1 MKLPLHIRILIG
13 LAAGVVYAI
22 IAASQG
28 WGGFTRDWIAPFGDI
43 FINLLKLI
51 AVPLVLFSIISGVAG
66 MSDISKLG
74 KLGLRTFVIYMAT
87 TVLAVSIGLL
97 VVNIFDP
104 GKTGDDA
111 LRLRN
116 RINYELWV
124 TETSGVDRPVDGQC
138 LMCDPAN
145 AALVEEIRIARNTS
159 APDEWVQRA
168 LQNAEQTKSRGP
180 LQFLV
185 DIVPDN
191 IFLSFNNSLMLQV
204 IFFAIFFGIMLLM
217 IEPARAT
224 PVIDF
229 VNGANDVFMKMVE
242 VVMRAAP
249 FFVFA
254 LMAGVI
260 ARMAGDDPQAVLA
273 IFKAL
278 LGYSIT
284 VLVGLLII
292 VFAIYPSILSLF
304 LRKPI
309 FKKFQRAI
317 SPAQLLAFSTSSSVA
332 TLPATIKCVEDRIG
346 VSKSTASFVL
356 PIGATINMDGTSLYQ
371 AVAVVFLAQFHLV
384 DLTLMQQLTIVLTA
398 TLASIGAAAVPSAGL
413 IMLIVVLTSV
423 GLDPAWIAIIF
434 PVDRILDMCRT
445 VVNVTGDATVCSVVA
460 HGQGEDL
467 FRPMP
472 DPEMV
477 DLDK

>member
-1 MKLPLHIRILIG
+1 MKLPLHIKILIG
-13 LAAGVVYAI
+13 LAAGVIYAL
-22 IAASQG
+22 IAANMG
-28 WGGFTRDWIAPFGDI
+28 WTGFTRDWIAPFGDI

-51 AVPLVLFSIISGVAG
+51 AVPLVLFSIISGVSG
-66 MSDISKLG
+66 MSDVSRLGTLGVRTLILYIS
-74 KLGLRTFVIYMAT
+74 T
-87 TVLAVSIGLL
+87 TVVAVLLGLL
-97 VVNIFDP
+97 VVNFFTP
-104 GKTGDDA
+104 GNTGTDE
-111 LRLRN
+111 LKLRN

-145 AALVEEIRIARNTS
+145 ASLVAEVRTARQG
-159 APDEWVQRA
+159 EVQDSFV
-168 LQNAEQTKSRGP
+168 LNAMREMEATKSRGP

-185 DIVPDN
+185 EIVPSN

-204 IFFAIFFGIMLLM
+204 IFFAVFFGIMLLM
-217 IEPARAT
+217 IDPEKAT
-224 PVIDF
+224 PVVAF
-229 VNGANDVFMKMVE
+229 VNGANEVFMKMIE

-260 ARMAGDDPQAVLA
+260 ARMAGDDPQKVIE

-278 LGYSIT
+278 IGYSIT
-284 VLVGLLII
+284 VVIGLLLM
-292 VFAIYPSILSLF
+292 VLVIYPTLLSLF
-304 LRKPI
+304 LRRAI

-317 SPAQLLAFSTSSSVA
+317 SPAQLLAFSTSSSLA

-384 DLTLMQQLTIVLTA
+384 DLTFLQQALIVLTA
-398 TLASIGAAAVPSAGL
+398 TMASIGAAAVPSAGL
-413 IMLIVVLTSV
+413 ITLIIVLTSV
-423 GLDPAWIAIIF
+423 GLDPAWIGIIL
-434 PVDRILDMCRT
+434 PVDRLLDMCRT
-445 VVNVTGDATVCSVVA
+445 VVNVTGDAAVCSVVA
-460 HGQGEDL
+460 NSQGEQI
-467 FRPMP
+467 FQAKA
-472 DPEMV
+472 EEAV
-477 DLDK
+477 

>member
-1 MKLPLHIRILIG
+1 MKLPLHIKILIG
-13 LAAGVVYAI
+13 LAAGVIYAL
-22 IAASQG
+22 IAAELG
-28 WGGFTRDWIAPFGDI
+28 WSGFTRDWIAPFGDI

-66 MSDISKLG
+66 MSDVSKLG
-74 KLGLRTFVIYMAT
+74 TLGIRTLVLYLAT
-87 TVLAVSIGLL
+87 TVIAVVTGLF
-97 VVNIFDP
+97 VVNLIQP
-104 GKTGDDA
+104 GDSNA
-111 LRLRN
+111 EELRLRN

-124 TETSGVDRPVDGQC
+124 TETAGVDRPVDGQC

-145 AALVEEIRIARNTS
+145 ASTVAEVRAARQGEVKDDFVVKAMNEME
-159 APDEWVQRA
+159 A
-168 LQNAEQTKSRGP
+168 TKARGP

-185 DIVPDN
+185 DIVPSN

-204 IFFAIFFGIMLLM
+204 IFFAVFFGIMLLL
-217 IEPARAT
+217 IDRQKAA

-229 VNGANDVFMKMVE
+229 VNGGNEVFMKMVE
-242 VVMRAAP
+242 VVMKAAP

-260 ARMAGDDPQAVLA
+260 ARMAGDDPDKVVS

-278 LGYSIT
+278 IGYSIT
-284 VLVGLLII
+284 VILGLLII
-292 VFAIYPSILSLF
+292 VLIFYPAILSMF
-304 LRKPI
+304 LRRPV
-309 FKKFQRAI
+309 FKKFLRAI

-371 AVAVVFLAQFHLV
+371 AVAVVFLAQFHMV
-384 DLTLMQQLTIVLTA
+384 DLTFTQQLLIVLTA
-398 TLASIGAAAVPSAGL
+398 TMASIGAAAVPSAGL
-413 IMLIVVLTSV
+413 ITLIIVLTSV
-423 GLDPAWIAIIF
+423 GLDPAWIGIIL

-445 VVNVTGDATVCSVVA
+445 VVNVTGDAAVCSVVA
-460 HGQGEDL
+460 NSQGEKL
-467 FRPMP
+467 F
-472 DPEMV
+472 EV
-477 DLDK
+477 KAEVIV